1 MNASKPLDQFRG
13 GTVTVIDSGRRQL
26 VLRNAAYRAWV
37 AEAWPELC
45 SSARDRALLKG
56 AFTAGWD
63 AHERP
68 AVNPPE
74 NNMAEA
80 IDQATRDVLSMIPET
95 K

>member
-1 MNASKPLDQFRG
+1 VRD
-13 GTVTVIDSGRRQL
+13 
-26 VLRNAAYRAWV
+26 AAYRKWV

-80 IDQATRDVLSMIPET
+80 IDRATQDVLSMIPEAVCLAPPLILAIRSFIA
-95 K
+95 